1 MKRTITIAV
10 HSPIDTHMAVT
21 SGDAETIADD
31 ILSSNNE
38 ILGISIMDMRGNI
51 LAANSKESFK
61 EAFAVSR
68 DRAKYGG
75 TLAVAALA
83 VVNETRNIFG
93 AAKAI
98 ITIHENCKLMLLPV
112 PTHQLLVGLVLQR
125 SVNTEDE
132 IANKVERLVAH
143 TLDHNYL

>member
-1 MKRTITIAV
+1 LKYIAIWTHIHGINVADAKTI
-10 HSPIDTHMAVT
+10 S
-21 SGDAETIADD
+21 DD
-31 ILSSNNE
+31 ILSNNDE

-51 LAANSKESFK
+51 LAAKSKESFRK
-61 EAFAVSR
+61 AFAVSR

-83 VVNETRNIFG
+83 VANETRNIFG

-112 PTHQLLVGLVLQR
+112 PPYQLLVGLVLQR
-125 SVNTEDE
+125 SVNTEDK

-143 TLDHNYL
+143 TLDRSYL

>member
-1 MKRTITIAV
+1 
-10 HSPIDTHMAVT
+10 MAVT
-21 SGDAETIADD
+21 SGDAETISDD
-31 ILSSNNE
+31 ILSSNDE
-38 ILGISIMDMRGNI
+38 IVGISIMDMRGNI

-83 VVNETRNIFG
+83 VANETRNIFG

-98 ITIHENCKLMLLPV
+98 ITTHENCKLMLVPL
-112 PTHQLLVGLVLQR
+112 PTHQLLIGLVLQR
-125 SVNTEDE
+125 SVNTEDK

-143 TLDHNYL
+143 TLDHSYL

>member
-1 MKRTITIAV
+1 
-10 HSPIDTHMAVT
+10 MAVT
-21 SGDAETIADD
+21 SGDAETISDD
-31 ILSSNNE
+31 ILSSNDE

-83 VVNETRNIFG
+83 VANETRNIFG

-98 ITIHENCKLMLLPV
+98 ITTHEKCKLMLVPV
-112 PTHQLLVGLVLQR
+112 PAHQLLIGLVLQR
-125 SVNTEDE
+125 SVNTEDK

-143 TLDHNYL
+143 TLDHSYL

>member
-1 MKRTITIAV
+1 
-10 HSPIDTHMAVT
+10 MAVT
-21 SGDAETIADD
+21 SGDAETISDD
-31 ILSSNNE
+31 ILSSNDE

-83 VVNETRNIFG
+83 VANETRNIFG

-98 ITIHENCKLMLLPV
+98 ITIHEKCKLMLVPV
-112 PTHQLLVGLVLQR
+112 PAHQLLIGLVLQR
-125 SVNTEDE
+125 SVNTEDK

-143 TLDHNYL
+143 TLDHSYL

>member
-1 MKRTITIAV
+1 MGVI
-10 HSPIDTHMAVT
+10 S
-21 SGDAETIADD
+21 SQAERIADD
-31 ILSSNNE
+31 ILSTYDE

-51 LAANSKESFK
+51 LAANSTEAFR

-75 TLAVAALA
+75 AVAVA
-83 VVNETRNIFG
+83 VLGLVNNIRTIFG

-112 PTHQLLVGLVLQR
+112 PSFQLLVGLVLMK
-125 SVNTEDE
+125 SVNAEDHKVARDIE
-132 IANKVERLVAH
+132 ILVADTLNH
-143 TLDHNYL
+143 TSSNL

>member
-1 MKRTITIAV
+1 
-10 HSPIDTHMAVT
+10 MAVT
-21 SGDAETIADD
+21 SSDAETISDD
-31 ILSSNNE
+31 ILSSNDE

-83 VVNETRNIFG
+83 VANETRNIFG

-98 ITIHENCKLMLLPV
+98 ITIHEKCKLMLVPV
-112 PTHQLLVGLVLQR
+112 PAHQLLIGLVLQR
-125 SVNTEDE
+125 SVNTEDK

-143 TLDHNYL
+143 TLDHSYL

>member
-1 MKRTITIAV
+1 
-10 HSPIDTHMAVT
+10 MAVT
-21 SGDAETIADD
+21 SGDAETISDD
-31 ILSSNNE
+31 ILSSNDE

-98 ITIHENCKLMLLPV
+98 ITIHENCKLMLVPV
-112 PTHQLLVGLVLQR
+112 PTHQLLIGLVLQR
-125 SVNTEDE
+125 SVNTEDK

-143 TLDHNYL
+143 TLDHSYL

>member
-1 MKRTITIAV
+1 
-10 HSPIDTHMAVT
+10 MAVT
-21 SGDAETIADD
+21 SGDAETISDD
-31 ILSSNNE
+31 ILSSNDE

-68 DRAKYGG
+68 DRANMVE
-75 TLAVAALA
+75 LLLLQPLA

-98 ITIHENCKLMLLPV
+98 TTIHEKCKLMLVPV
-112 PTHQLLVGLVLQR
+112 PAHQLLIGLVLQR
-125 SVNTEDE
+125 SVNTEDK

-143 TLDHNYL
+143 TLDHSYL

>member
-1 MKRTITIAV
+1 
-10 HSPIDTHMAVT
+10 MAVT
-21 SGDAETIADD
+21 SGDAETISDD
-31 ILSSNNE
+31 ILSSNDE

-98 ITIHENCKLMLLPV
+98 ITIHEKCKLMLVPV
-112 PTHQLLVGLVLQR
+112 PAHQLLIGLVLQR
-125 SVNTEDE
+125 SVNTEDK

-143 TLDHNYL
+143 TLDHSYL

>member
-1 MKRTITIAV
+1 MTVSST
-10 HSPIDTHMAVT
+10 
-21 SGDAETIADD
+21 DAERISDD
-31 ILSSNNE
+31 ILSNNDE

-61 EAFAVSR
+61 KAFAVGQ

-93 AAKAI
+93 EAKAI
-98 ITIHENCKLMLLPV
+98 ITIHENCNLMLIPI
-112 PTHQLLVGLVLQR
+112 PPYQLLVGLVLQR
-125 SVNTEDE
+125 SFNAEDKIVNT
-132 IANKVERLVAH
+132 VERFVAS
-143 TLDHNYL
+143 TLDQSYH

>member
-1 MKRTITIAV
+1 
-10 HSPIDTHMAVT
+10 MAVT
-21 SGDAETIADD
+21 SGDAETISDD
-31 ILSSNNE
+31 ILSSNDE

-75 TLAVAALA
+75 TLAVAALD

-98 ITIHENCKLMLLPV
+98 ITIHEKCKLMLVPV
-112 PTHQLLVGLVLQR
+112 PAHQLLIGLVLQR
-125 SVNTEDE
+125 SVNTEDK

-143 TLDHNYL
+143 TLDHSYL

>member
-1 MKRTITIAV
+1 
-10 HSPIDTHMAVT
+10 MAVT
-21 SGDAETIADD
+21 SGDAETISDD
-31 ILSSNNE
+31 ILSSNDE
-38 ILGISIMDMRGNI
+38 IVGISIMDMRGNI

-75 TLAVAALA
+75 TLAVA
-83 VVNETRNIFG
+83 NETRNIFG

-98 ITIHENCKLMLLPV
+98 ITIHENCKLMLVPV
-112 PTHQLLVGLVLQR
+112 PPHQLLIGLVLQR
-125 SVNTEDE
+125 SVNTEDK

-143 TLDHNYL
+143 TLDDSYL

>member
-1 MKRTITIAV
+1 
-10 HSPIDTHMAVT
+10 MAVT
-21 SGDAETIADD
+21 SGDAETISDD
-31 ILSSNNE
+31 ILSSNDE
-38 ILGISIMDMRGNI
+38 IVGISIMDMRGNI

-98 ITIHENCKLMLLPV
+98 ITIHENCKLMLVPV
-112 PTHQLLVGLVLQR
+112 PTHQLLIGLVLQR
-125 SVNTEDE
+125 SVNTEDK

-143 TLDHNYL
+143 TLDHSYL

>member
-1 MKRTITIAV
+1 
-10 HSPIDTHMAVT
+10 MAVT
-21 SGDAETIADD
+21 SGDAETISDD
-31 ILSSNNE
+31 ILSSNDE
-38 ILGISIMDMRGNI
+38 IVGISIMDMRGNI

-83 VVNETRNIFG
+83 VANETRNIFG

-98 ITIHENCKLMLLPV
+98 ITIHENCKLMLVPV
-112 PTHQLLVGLVLQR
+112 PTHQLLIGLVLQR
-125 SVNTEDE
+125 SVNTEDK
-132 IANKVERLVAH
+132 IANKIERLVAH
-143 TLDHNYL
+143 TLDHSYL

>member
-1 MKRTITIAV
+1 
-10 HSPIDTHMAVT
+10 MAVT
-21 SGDAETIADD
+21 SGDAETISDD
-31 ILSSNNE
+31 ILSSNDE

-98 ITIHENCKLMLLPV
+98 ITIHEKCKLMLVPV
-112 PTHQLLVGLVLQR
+112 PAHQLLIGLVLQR
-125 SVNTEDE
+125 SVNTEDK
-132 IANKVERLVAH
+132 IANKIERLVAH
-143 TLDHNYL
+143 TLDHSYL

>member
-1 MKRTITIAV
+1 
-10 HSPIDTHMAVT
+10 MAVT
-21 SGDAETIADD
+21 SGDAETISDD
-31 ILSSNNE
+31 ILSSNDE
-38 ILGISIMDMRGNI
+38 IVGISIMDMRGNI

-83 VVNETRNIFG
+83 VANETRNIFG

-98 ITIHENCKLMLLPV
+98 ITTHENCKLMLVPL
-112 PTHQLLVGLVLQR
+112 PTHQLLIGLVLQR
-125 SVNTEDE
+125 SVNTK
-132 IANKVERLVAH
+132 IRLLTRLKDWWH
-143 TLDHNYL
+143 IR

>member
-1 MKRTITIAV
+1 
-10 HSPIDTHMAVT
+10 MAVT
-21 SGDAETIADD
+21 SGDAETISDD
-31 ILSSNNE
+31 ILSSNDE
-38 ILGISIMDMRGNI
+38 IVGISIMDMRGNI

-83 VVNETRNIFG
+83 VANETRNIFG

-98 ITIHENCKLMLLPV
+98 ITIHENCKLMLVPV
-112 PTHQLLVGLVLQR
+112 PTHQLLIGLVLQR
-125 SVNTEDE
+125 SVNTEDK

-143 TLDHNYL
+143 TLDHSYL

>member
-1 MKRTITIAV
+1 
-10 HSPIDTHMAVT
+10 MAVT
-21 SGDAETIADD
+21 SGDAETISDD
-31 ILSSNNE
+31 ILSSNDE
-38 ILGISIMDMRGNI
+38 IVGISIMDMRGNI

-83 VVNETRNIFG
+83 VANETRNIFG

-98 ITIHENCKLMLLPV
+98 ITTHENCKLMLVPV

-125 SVNTEDE
+125 SVNAEDK

-143 TLDHNYL
+143 TLDHSYL